1 MTLNLY
7 HDIYIF
13 FAITVLNHG
22 IHGTKMN
29 RDTFFSLSRNEEESI
44 LQRCLLA
51 SYRNKNEV
59 QVCMCLGGVACPI
72 M

>member
-1 MTLNLY
+1 M
-7 HDIYIF
+7 IFMF
-13 FAITVLNHG
+13 FAMTVLNHG

-29 RDTFFSLSRNEEESI
+29 GDTFFSLSRSEEESI
-44 LQRCLLA
+44 LQMCLLA

-59 QVCMCLGGVACPI
+59 WTYMCLGGVVCPI